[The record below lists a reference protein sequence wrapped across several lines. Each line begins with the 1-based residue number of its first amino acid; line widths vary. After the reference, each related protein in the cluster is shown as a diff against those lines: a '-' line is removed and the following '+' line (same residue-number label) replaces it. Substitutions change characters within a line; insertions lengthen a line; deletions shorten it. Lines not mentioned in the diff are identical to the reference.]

1 MARSKK
7 RMKPVEPKKE
17 YFDDLPPKR
26 QAELKVVDELMSSIE
41 AKQPPPKSK
50 KPIVQKPIKRHD
62 EGYWQA
68 RQMLDKKMPKDSDS
82 VNFED

>member
-17 YFDDLPPKR
+17 YFDDLPPKL
-26 QAELKVVDELMSSIE
+26 QAELKMVDEVMDGIE
-41 AKQPPPKSK
+41 TKKPLAKSK
-50 KPIVQKPIKRHD
+50 KPIVKKPIKRHD
-62 EGYWQA
+62 EGYWQD